1 MLNNDLAGFARAI
14 VHGDPFSIRLD
25 EDYAQYSAEV
35 ALEVYR
41 NNYRGNLHDALAG
54 AYPVVK
60 QLVGD
65 DFFRFMAVKFIT
77 QYPSRNANLHR
88 YGAELAQFSVT
99 FEPAKELVYLPD
111 VARLEWACHQ
121 AYFADDGKI
130 PDFNELAQI
139 ASAAYADLILH
150 LHPSC
155 HLVHSGYP
163 IVAIWNAHQPGWPDD
178 FHIDLGSGPVDAL
191 VSRNNDVVAV
201 TELVPADA
209 AWLLLIQ
216 AGATLAN
223 ATAETLVR
231 HPDFDL
237 RLALHRLVEQ
247 NILAG
252 FTLGA
257 TS

>member
-1 MLNNDLAGFARAI
+1 MLSNDLAGFARAI
-14 VHGDPFSIRLD
+14 VRGEHPIIRVD
-25 EDYAQYSAEV
+25 EDYARYSAEV
-35 ALEVYR
+35 AVEVYR

-65 DFFRFMAVKFIT
+65 DFFRFMARKFIT

-88 YGAELAQFSVT
+88 YGAELAQFAVT
-99 FEPAKELVYLPD
+99 FEPAKELIYLPD
-111 VARLEWACHQ
+111 VARLEWACHR
-121 AYFADDGKI
+121 AYFADDGEVL
-130 PDFNELAQI
+130 DLNELAQI
-139 ASAAYADLILH
+139 ASAAYADLVLH

-155 HLVHSGYP
+155 HLLHSGYP
-163 IVAIWNAHQPGWPDD
+163 VIAIWNAHQPGAPDD

-201 TELVPADA
+201 TELALADA
-209 AWLLLIQ
+209 AWLLRIQ
-216 AGATLAN
+216 AGTTLGD
-223 ATAETLVR
+223 ATAETMER

-237 RLALHRLVEQ
+237 LPALHMLVAQ
-247 NILAG
+247 NIFAG